1 MDKLKRQLSVL
12 ISCVLT
18 LICALAPACHAEETA
33 PETGA
38 GRILWAM
45 KCGGAMPKP
54 MIIGFIL
61 LAVLAAAV
69 IIIKLKEKKNEN

>member
-1 MDKLKRQLSVL
+1 MYKLKRQLSVL

-18 LICALAPACHAEETA
+18 LIYTLAPACHAEETA
-33 PETGA
+33 PEAGI
-38 GRILWAM
+38 GRISWAM

-54 MIIGFIL
+54 MIIGLIALAL
-61 LAVLAAAV
+61 LAAVV